1 MTEDCIMNYARLSQ
15 YNSLRDAF
23 VAASRLR
30 DMLNRLYPELATQAE
45 QIMEGIKPKLHN
57 ARNAV
62 IQQEAANVVQD
73 EQ

>member
-23 VAASRLR
+23 VEASRLR
-30 DMLNRLYPELATQAE
+30 DMLSRRYPELAVKAE
-45 QIMEGIKPKLHN
+45 QIMDGIEPLLHD

-62 IQQEAANVVQD
+62 IRREASNVVQD